1 MLIFN
6 FYIIMQYYK
15 FLSKDKKILKD
26 QEQKK
31 NTCLNFENEL
41 FIVFY
46 WNVTSLKLF
55 LIEGGKVLF
64 SFCMN
69 YILNL

>member
-1 MLIFN
+1 
-6 FYIIMQYYK
+6 MQYYK

-26 QEQKK
+26 QEKKK

-46 WNVTSLKLF
+46 
-55 LIEGGKVLF
+55 
-64 SFCMN
+64 
-69 YILNL
+69 